1 MTRGPS
7 TWSRARVRVICRK
20 LEASLWNAGGTLP
33 YVRSKCNASALSYI
47 SPPRWVS
54 SGDRVG
60 AGLWLAVRALLAKL
74 PGQRVLQLRLQPH
87 TSSQHRDLLVSHPA
101 VEKATEGVL
110 RSSQDLLYSLL
121 AVSK

>member
-1 MTRGPS
+1 MTLRS
-7 TWSRARVRVICRK
+7 NAQARVICRK

-54 SGDRVG
+54 SGDRVD

-87 TSSQHRDLLVSHPA
+87 TSSQRDLLVSHPP